1 MAETREP
8 LLTFEGVIAVLFGL
22 ITLGFGVVL
31 VLRPIGQGFLLIAP
45 VGVGA
50 IGFGARG
57 IRGRPTA
64 PAARRAR
71 VLPLIGLV
79 TGLVGA
85 VLIVAGLVRAGLQ
98 I

>member
-1 MAETREP
+1 VPEPREP
-8 LLTFEGVIAVLFGL
+8 FFTFEGVIAVLFGL
-22 ITLGFGVVL
+22 ITLGFGIVL

-50 IGFGARG
+50 IGFGARS
-57 IRGRPTA
+57 IRARA
-64 PAARRAR
+64 PDRAARRAR

-79 TGLVGA
+79 TGLLGA
-85 VLIVAGLVRAGLQ
+85 ALIVAGMVRAGLQ